1 MNIIPGLGIAR
12 GMALTLRR
20 FFAPRATIQVPEATP
35 DVAVRFRGRLQLLV
49 DEFGNLKCETCFQCA
64 QACPVECIDMGG
76 HDTRSRFW
84 VHWGAPETYAERRQ
98 ESALRRSGRPVPD
111 ADRRSFAPVE
121 MGPLEEVL
129 ARRDYD
135 PEPMLTLLEE
145 IQAAYGY
152 LPAAAL
158 LHVSHTTGAPFALLY
173 GTATY
178 YDHLSLEPRTRT
190 VGICYCA
197 ACLLAGSARIEAAA
211 EAVLGISAG
220 GGAGRGGEVLERL
233 PTHVPGAASPLV
245 LIDGV
250 AQAGVTVRNAATWAQ
265 SLAGGG
271 SAAKG
276 SAAGKGAAGRGKGSS

>member
-76 HDTRSRFW
+76 HDTRNRFW

-211 EAVLGISAG
+211 EAVLGIPAG
-220 GGAGRGGEVLERL
+220 GGAGRGGEILERL

-245 LIDGV
+245 LVDGA
-250 AQAGVTVRNAATWAQ
+250 AQAGVNARNAATWAQ
-265 SLAGGG
+265 GLAGGG

-276 SAAGKGAAGRGKGSS
+276 SAAGKGAAGRGKGRS